1 MLRRLGIVR
10 ARLRPT
16 GPNEALLQHSVDHLG
31 DRLRLSAFVVVLP
44 NAHHRHDLR
53 RPRDT
58 SDELLEFR
66 SFDGLQCAPQRLGLA
81 RWVHRLA
88 HAARHH
94 QILRVSARRVVE
106 HLGTRQQR
114 ILACECKAYLEVV
127 LPRLGLRVHQ
137 VRGDARGGAHR
148 LRCVKVLPSHVHALA
163 VTRKVSRFEP
173 RERDRWY
180 LAHSLLVRLS
190 FPRGVEKRVRIMVL

>member
-1 MLRRLGIVR
+1 MKARTAVLVHMAPRYIVPNSALNTQPRLLPHLDDPMLRRLGIVR

-31 DRLRLSAFVVVLP
+31 DCLRLSALVVVLP

-58 SDELLEFR
+58 SDEPLELR
-66 SFDGLQCAPQRLGLA
+66 GFDGLQCAPQRLGLA

-114 ILACECKAYLEVV
+114 ILACECKAYLKVILKEGGVV
-127 LPRLGLRVHQ
+127 ARW
-137 VRGDARGGAHR
+137 RGG
-148 LRCVKVLPSHVHALA
+148 VVGALCTCA
-163 VTRKVSRFEP
+163 KGWGCSR
-173 RERDRWY
+173 
-180 LAHSLLVRLS
+180 
-190 FPRGVEKRVRIMVL
+190 G